1 VRPSISPEENHP
13 ESGPYKDS
21 NMDMEKHITVVA
33 VLWLA
38 LGGLGFFVAII
49 AFVAIVG
56 GGALSGDMEAIAI
69 TGTVGTAIAGLL
81 VVLSVPALIAG
92 IGLLK
97 KAEWARIL
105 TLVLAFLNLMN
116 IPFGTALGVY
126 SIWVLL
132 NAQATPLFAASSRT

>member
-1 VRPSISPEENHP
+1 
-13 ESGPYKDS
+13 
-21 NMDMEKHITVVA
+21 MDMEKHITVVA

-38 LGGLGFFVAII
+38 LGGLGLLVAMI

-56 GGALSGDMEAIAI
+56 GGALSGDMEAIYI
-69 TGTVGTAIAGLL
+69 TGYVGTAIATLL
-81 VVLSVPALIAG
+81 MVLSVPAVIAG

-116 IPFGTALGVY
+116 LPFGTALGIY

-132 NAQATPLFAASSRT
+132 NAQATPLFATGSRP

>member
-1 VRPSISPEENHP
+1 
-13 ESGPYKDS
+13 
-21 NMDMEKHITVVA
+21 MDMERHITVVA

-38 LGGLGFFVAII
+38 LGGLGFLVALI

-81 VVLSVPALIAG
+81 VVLSVPAVIAG

-97 KAEWARIL
+97 KAEWARVL
-105 TLVLAFLNLMN
+105 TLVLSFLALMGV
-116 IPFGTALGVY
+116 PFGTALGIY

-132 NAQATPLFAASSRT
+132 NAQATPLFAPGSRT

>member
-1 VRPSISPEENHP
+1 ME
-13 ESGPYKDS
+13 
-21 NMDMEKHITVVA
+21 MEKHITVVA

-38 LGGLGFFVAII
+38 LGGLGLLVALI

-69 TGTVGTAIAGLL
+69 TGTVGTAIAALL
-81 VVLSVPALIAG
+81 VVLSVPAVIAG

-97 KAEWARIL
+97 KAEWARVL
-105 TLVLAFLNLMN
+105 TLVLSFLALMG
-116 IPFGTALGVY
+116 IPFGTALGIY

-132 NAQATPLFAASSRT
+132 NAQATPLFAPGSRT

>member
-1 VRPSISPEENHP
+1 
-13 ESGPYKDS
+13 
-21 NMDMEKHITVVA
+21 MDMEKHITVVA

-38 LGGLGFFVAII
+38 LGGFGLLIALI

-81 VVLSVPALIAG
+81 VVLSVPAVIAG

-105 TLVLAFLNLMN
+105 TLVLAFLNLIN
-116 IPFGTALGVY
+116 IPFGTALGIY